1 MAKKP
6 KRSFNVGFDMK
17 YSHDVRVE
25 ATTKTEA
32 RKKAFKKFEKT
43 RNKISE
49 FNVYVDEDMRT

>member
-6 KRSFNVGFDMK
+6 KRTFDVSFDMK
-17 YSHDVRVE
+17 WSHNYRVE

-32 RKKAFKKFEKT
+32 KKKAFKKFERT

-49 FNVYVDEDMRT
+49 FTVFTDEV

>member
-6 KRSFNVGFDMK
+6 KRTFDVSFDMK
-17 YSHDVRVE
+17 YSHNYRVE

-32 RKKAFKKFEKT
+32 KKIAFKKFEKT

-49 FNVYVDEDMRT
+49 FNVYADEV